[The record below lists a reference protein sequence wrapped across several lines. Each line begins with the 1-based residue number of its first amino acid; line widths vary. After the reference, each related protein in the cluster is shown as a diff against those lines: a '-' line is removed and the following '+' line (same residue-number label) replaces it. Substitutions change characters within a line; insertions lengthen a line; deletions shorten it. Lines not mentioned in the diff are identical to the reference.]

1 MGKRIS
7 LRARLF
13 LILAALVIVTLAGG
27 SVMMWYTYQID
38 ALFEGIIDRD
48 IAALQAAESLD
59 KALVN
64 QKGFV
69 SYYFL
74 DGNPDWLK
82 KLEEYRQAFKMGLK
96 DVRELARTAADKKMV
111 DEIEFEYAEY
121 IKYGNTAAK

>member
-1 MGKRIS
+1 MWKRIS
-7 LRARLF
+7 LRVRLF
-13 LILAALVIVTLAGG
+13 LILASLVIVTLAGG

-64 QKGFV
+64 QKGFAT
-69 SYYFL
+69 YYFL

-82 KLEEYRQAFKMGLK
+82 KLGEYRQAFKIGLK
-96 DVRELARTAADKKMV
+96 DVRELARTAADKKTV

-121 IKYGNTAAK
+121 IRWKYCC